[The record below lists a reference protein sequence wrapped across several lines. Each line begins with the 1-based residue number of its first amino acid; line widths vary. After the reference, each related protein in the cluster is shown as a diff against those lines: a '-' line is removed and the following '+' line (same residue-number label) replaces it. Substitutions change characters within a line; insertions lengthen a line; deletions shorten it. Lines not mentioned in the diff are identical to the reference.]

1 MKHESFNGHQPTNHV
16 PHMYCVTVPKL
27 TEEPN
32 AVNKKTISL
41 LTYFICSHLNKYN
54 EGKFHQCIN

>member
-1 MKHESFNGHQPTNHV
+1 MKHESCNGHQPTNHV

-41 LTYFICSHLNKYN
+41 LTYFIC
-54 EGKFHQCIN
+54 

>member
-1 MKHESFNGHQPTNHV
+1 MKRESCNGHQPTNHV

-32 AVNKKTISL
+32 AVNKKNNFPVNVFYMFAS
-41 LTYFICSHLNKYN
+41 
-54 EGKFHQCIN
+54 E